1 MGKTLVALLAAYLL
15 GSIPV
20 AYLLVKGAYARD
32 IRRIGSRNVG
42 GMNVARNVSFGL
54 GLLTIFVDIAKGVLA
69 LVLAKYWA
77 GTAAAVVLA
86 PALVIAGDIW
96 PLFLGFQ
103 GGKGLAAGLGS
114 LLVVNGWL
122 AFWACLVMA
131 LVMALTRNTN
141 LSILAACL
149 LLPFLSWWLW
159 GSFWWFF
166 FGVLVALPVLV
177 KLWHTPRR
185 RVVYYRFL
193 SH

>member
-1 MGKTLVALLAAYLL
+1 MGKTLVVLPAAYLL

-32 IRRIGSRNVG
+32 IRRIGSGNVG
-42 GMNVARNVSFGL
+42 GMNVARHVSLGL
-54 GLLTIFVDIAKGVLA
+54 GLLTIILDMAKGVLA

-77 GTAAAVVLA
+77 GTTAAEVLA

-96 PLFLGFQ
+96 PVFLGFR

-114 LLVVNGWL
+114 LLVVNVSL
-122 AFWACLVMA
+122 AFWVCLIMGIVMVLSRNVNLTV
-131 LVMALTRNTN
+131 LV
-141 LSILAACL
+141 ACL
-149 LLPFLSWWLW
+149 LLPFLSWWQL
-159 GSFWWFF
+159 GSFGWFF

-177 KLWHTPRR
+177 KLLPAPRR
-185 RVVYYRFL
+185 AVYHRFF